1 VIERWASESG
11 REVVPEGEGEEE
23 PEGEREEVPEGEGEV
38 VHQPPLVV
46 DEEPGQCEGG
56 HQAKQTCHIVDIC
69 LEIKTF

>member
-1 VIERWASESG
+1 VRER
-11 REVVPEGEGEEE
+11 RNLRMREGEA
-23 PEGEREEVPEGEGEV
+23 VPEGEGEV

-69 LEIKTF
+69 LEI